1 MRDERSKRRLPDRRR
16 FRCLVGLAS
25 LASGC
30 ATGVDVTDDEL
41 AEICDSPNTFCGAGA
56 GATGGGPGGSGTG
69 GSISGRGGSGAGT
82 FGFGG
87 STSTANGG
95 TFSGNGGTTTSGVSG
110 SGGTGA
116 MQPLAEGDC
125 LDTNDLV
132 ILYRNRAATAS
143 TNEPSLVMGVQNT
156 SGTTFD
162 LSALTIRYWFTAD
175 GTSNFIPTVDY
186 ATLNGQGNISSS
198 ISVTFAEEFGSNY
211 AQMSFASGA
220 GSVDAQGVRELQ
232 LRFHADPYQ
241 AMNQAND
248 FSFLASATALTP
260 NPNITPYLNGDQ
272 VGGCVPAL

>member
-1 MRDERSKRRLPDRRR
+1 MMRDERSKRGRPDRGR
-16 FRCLVGLAS
+16 FRCALGLAVF
-25 LASGC
+25 ASGC

-41 AEICDSPNTFCGAGA
+41 AEICSSPNTFCGNAGS
-56 GATGGGPGGSGTG
+56 TGGGVGGSTG
-69 GSISGRGGSGAGT
+69 GISSRGGSSGAGT

-87 STSTANGG
+87 NPSTANGG
-95 TFSGNGGTTTSGVSG
+95 TFSANGGTGATGVSGNGGT
-110 SGGTGA
+110 GTL
-116 MQPLAEGDC
+116 QPLAEGDC

-132 ILYRNRAATAS
+132 ITYRNRAANES
-143 TNEPSLVMGVQNT
+143 TNEPSLVMGVQN
-156 SGTTFD
+156 SAGATFD
-162 LSALTIRYWFTAD
+162 LSTLTIRYWFTAD

-186 ATLNGQGNISSS
+186 ATLNGQGNISGS

-211 AQMSFASGA
+211 AQMSFAPGA
-220 GSVDAQGVRELQ
+220 GTVDAQGVRELQ

-260 NPNITPYLNGDQ
+260 NPNITPYLNGEQ